1 MAQCSKQPQ
10 GPEVRG
16 HPHLNQ
22 DKARMDRLCTT
33 AFTNELLILPANV
46 SSEQQQL
53 YTLSFVL
60 FFQVVQPQ
68 YFQRNQDTSDL
79 QKFSKVSMAERT
91 RGTRPE
97 MSLALEPIFL
107 CQHAMS

>member
-1 MAQCSKQPQ
+1 
-10 GPEVRG
+10 
-16 HPHLNQ
+16 
-22 DKARMDRLCTT
+22 MDMLCTT
-33 AFTNELLILPANV
+33 AFTNELLILPASV

-53 YTLSFVL
+53 YKPSFVL

-68 YFQRNQDTSDL
+68 YFQRNQDTSYL
-79 QKFSKVSMAERT
+79 QKFSKVSVAARI

-107 CQHAMS
+107 GQHAMSWQPSPPISLQWVDV